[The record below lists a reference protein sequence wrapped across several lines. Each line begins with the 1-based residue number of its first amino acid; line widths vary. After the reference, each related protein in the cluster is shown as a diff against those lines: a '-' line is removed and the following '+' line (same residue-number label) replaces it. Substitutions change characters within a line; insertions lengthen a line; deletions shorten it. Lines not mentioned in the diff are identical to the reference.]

1 MADPPTEYGDFALKG
16 FLGFQIEEV
25 AEGHA
30 RARLTIADE
39 HRNPNGVAHGAVY
52 FAMVDTAMGAATMSA
67 LSDGRFCTSVEVEL
81 RFIRPAAAGTLIA
94 DVSVLYVGGASSI
107 SRPGFTTATNGSWQ
121 PAPVPS
127 PSSGTGSR
135 PRPVSG
141 LDQVTHRGESNGQR
155 SERTSSQKPQLHRS
169 STMSWVRPL
178 PTSISWWTNSWTS
191 CRTTHATSCSTGSV
205 KLYVQ
210 RSGRLPGAEP
220 FDDLHDEVRG
230 HGQFLPLSHRDSR
243 ACPAIRA
250 RSTRYVRAKRG
261 VSSTRARSTRSRW
274 TRS

>member
-1 MADPPTEYGDFALKG
+1 
-16 FLGFQIEEV
+16 
-25 AEGHA
+25 
-30 RARLTIADE
+30 
-39 HRNPNGVAHGAVY
+39 
-52 FAMVDTAMGAATMSA
+52 MGAATMSA

-94 DVSVLYVGGASSI
+94 DVSVVYMGGASSI
-107 SRPGFTTATNGSWQ
+107 SRPGFTTAPNGSWQ

-155 SERTSSQKPQLHRS
+155 SERTSSQEPQLHRS
-169 STMSWVRPL
+169 PTMSWVRPL

-191 CRTTHATSCSTGSV
+191 CRTTHATSRSTGSV

-210 RSGRLPGAEP
+210 RRAGCPA
-220 FDDLHDEVRG
+220 
-230 HGQFLPLSHRDSR
+230 LSPSTTFTMRYVATASSSPCR
-243 ACPAIRA
+243 TAIRA
-250 RSTRYVRAKRG
+250 RVRQSGLARRG
-261 VSSTRARSTRSRW
+261 TSGRSGACPRRGREAPAPAGPGAEGHQNLDRTARSRPETLSRRCHVVIAAEPGYR
-274 TRS
+274 TNPCRRRAIAPPSGCRREASER